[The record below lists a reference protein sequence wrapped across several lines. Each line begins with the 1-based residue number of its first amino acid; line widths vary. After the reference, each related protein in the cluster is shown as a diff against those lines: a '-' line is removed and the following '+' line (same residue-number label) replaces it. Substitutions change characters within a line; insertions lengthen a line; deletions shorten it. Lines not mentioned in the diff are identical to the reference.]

1 MSTNAYCDNGIFV
14 YIYLLI
20 NNISMKLF
28 SVQLTYRTEIVLSD
42 KITQQ
47 KTQEINAY
55 IKNIRSLLLDT
66 RVYYKASWRNIM

>member
-1 MSTNAYCDNGIFV
+1 
-14 YIYLLI
+14 
-20 NNISMKLF
+20 MKLF

-55 IKNIRSLLLDT
+55 IKNIRS
-66 RVYYKASWRNIM
+66 

>member
-1 MSTNAYCDNGIFV
+1 MHIVITAFSYI
-14 YIYLLI
+14 YIYLSI

-47 KTQEINAY
+47 LTQEIKAF

-66 RVYYKASWRNIM
+66 RVYYNASWRNIM